1 MADQINSLEELKGAV
16 TENIGGVAAAAES
29 EISQIGRAHV

>member
-16 TENIGGVAAAAES
+16 TENIGGNPIIPTAAGVK
-29 EISQIGRAHV
+29 QQR